1 MLFRVGMTC
10 GGCEKAVRAVLN
22 STKGVQSVDID
33 LPSQQVE
40 VLGTC
45 SKEEVLSA
53 IQKTGKTVVF
63 LK

>member
-10 GGCEKAVRAVLN
+10 GGGEKAVRAVLN
-22 STKGVQSVDID
+22 NTKGVQAIDID
-33 LPSQQVE
+33 LPSQQVA
-40 VLGTC
+40 VSGTC